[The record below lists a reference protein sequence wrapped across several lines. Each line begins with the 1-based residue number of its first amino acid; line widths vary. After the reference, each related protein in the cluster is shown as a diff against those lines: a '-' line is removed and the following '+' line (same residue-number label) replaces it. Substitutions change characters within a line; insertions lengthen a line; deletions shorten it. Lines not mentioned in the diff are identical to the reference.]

1 MKMICTSFEER
12 EREDLEVM
20 RDLYDKRLRLYRLT
34 LQAMNTKSPT
44 RRKELYYQWREEY
57 GDNYARSYAKFA
69 EACIA
74 GTVKLDKIKA
84 SLEGGRP

>member
-1 MKMICTSFEER
+1 VKFIFASQEER
-12 EREDLEVM
+12 EREMLETY

-44 RRKELYYQWREEY
+44 RRKELYYKWREQY

-74 GTVKLDKIKA
+74 GAVKLDKIKS